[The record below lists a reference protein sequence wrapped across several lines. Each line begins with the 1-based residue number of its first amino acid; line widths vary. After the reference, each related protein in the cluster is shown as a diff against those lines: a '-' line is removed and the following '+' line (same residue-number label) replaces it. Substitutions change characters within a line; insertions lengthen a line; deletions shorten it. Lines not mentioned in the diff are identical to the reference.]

1 MSKKRIIISLLFV
14 ALTMGAGAQSKNSTT
29 TKNEV
34 TPEKTAEFPGG
45 DEAMKNY
52 LAENIKYPELA
63 MKYDVEGSVN
73 MCFNVDKDGCVK
85 DVTYIDC
92 KITDVNATVFAKEP
106 EAVQKDLKQ
115 LITTM
120 FAEEAARAIR
130 EMPKWTPAKF
140 GDKTVSTKYI
150 VPIIYTIP
158 DKNEVEYNPAP

>member
-1 MSKKRIIISLLFV
+1 MNKRIIISLLL
-14 ALTMGAGAQSKNSTT
+14 ASLTIGAGAQSKKSTT
-29 TKNEV
+29 VKNES
-34 TPEKTAEFPGG
+34 TPERTAEFPGG

-63 MKYDVEGSVN
+63 MKYDAEGSVT

-85 DVTYIDC
+85 DVTYNDC
-92 KITDVNATVFAKEP
+92 KITDVNATALAKEA

-120 FAEEAARAIR
+120 FAEEAASVIR
-130 EMPKWTPAKF
+130 EMPKWTPAMF
-140 GDKTVSTKYI
+140 GNKTVPTKYI

-158 DKNEVEYNPAP
+158 DKNEVERNPAP